1 MKTKLKIIIGT
12 AALAAVIGISAV
24 GTTHAGYRS
33 SHHGGSWGRHG
44 DRQNM
49 LFERFDANQDGKITK
64 LEIEARRKQT
74 MGKHDADK
82 SGDLSLGEFQGVFN
96 EIMRQRMVRMF
107 QRLDRDGDGKVTEN
121 EIARRLDRMMG
132 WLDRDK
138 DGVIKKDEIRSHKS
152 HGERG
157 HQGGYE
163 RGHRRG

>member
-1 MKTKLKIIIGT
+1 MKTKSKIIIGT
-12 AALAAVIGISAV
+12 AALAVVIGISAA

-33 SHHGGSWGRHG
+33 SHHGGSWGSHG

-74 MGKHDADK
+74 MDKHDADK

-138 DGVIKKDEIRSHKS
+138 DGVIEKDEIRSHKS

-157 HQGGYE
+157 HQGGHE